1 MTTKRIMEI
10 EDAGTGFPDCYHG
23 GQGFCSRSTKE
34 ARAKRAEAIIKIVR
48 DDLTPDGI
56 SFEDHER
63 MARLRGRVI

>member
-34 ARAKRAEAIIKIVR
+34 ARARRAKAAAKLIERELTPTWASFEEAEA
-48 DDLTPDGI
+48 
-56 SFEDHER
+56 E
-63 MARLRGRVI
+63 ARLRGRVI